1 MRMIWQRRL
10 HKLRDSPT
18 AKVKLNVVKLQ
29 LTPKTS
35 QGTRSDI
42 QLRESLAEGER
53 EREEEREGDML
64 IMLYLCTFAY
74 ICLCENATNA
84 VAVVVAAGTANVH

>member
-1 MRMIWQRRL
+1 M
-10 HKLRDSPT
+10 

-42 QLRESLAEGER
+42 QLREPVPEW
-53 EREEEREGDML
+53 EREEERRRET
-64 IMLYLCTFAY
+64 C
-74 ICLCENATNA
+74 
-84 VAVVVAAGTANVH
+84 

>member
-1 MRMIWQRRL
+1 M
-10 HKLRDSPT
+10 

-42 QLRESLAEGER
+42 QLREPVPEW
-53 EREEEREGDML
+53 EREEERDML

-74 ICLCENATNA
+74 ICLCENAANA
-84 VAVVVAAGTANVH
+84 VAAGTANVH